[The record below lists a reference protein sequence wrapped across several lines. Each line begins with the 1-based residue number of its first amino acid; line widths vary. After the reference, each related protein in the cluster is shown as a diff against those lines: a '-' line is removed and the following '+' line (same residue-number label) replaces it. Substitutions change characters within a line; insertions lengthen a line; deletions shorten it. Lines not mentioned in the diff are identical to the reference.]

1 MFGGYLAVVW
11 TGFIQ
16 AILMGAG
23 LLYVFFVA
31 MQKMGGITEG
41 VARLQAIQTGF
52 VETPGIWGF
61 SGLISYVLIVS
72 LGVWGMPQMI
82 ARFYSVKDD
91 TAIRRGVRI
100 ATIGGSLAIIPY
112 LLGALTR
119 TIYPSIADVDLALPT
134 LVNGIMPVFGVSL
147 FFIGVVAAG
156 MSTFSSI
163 LIISSTSMIK
173 DLWKDSFNKD
183 LSDKQEMVYSRIINV
198 LIGVVSI
205 IIAWNPPGLVL
216 TLTAFSWAIIAS
228 TCLVPYVF
236 GLYWSKA
243 SQKGALLSMVG
254 GFLVAL
260 LWMIVK
266 PLPIHGFIP
275 GVLASF
281 LLYFLGSWIFP
292 LKGKLIDLS

>member
-1 MFGGYLAVVW
+1 
-11 TGFIQ
+11 
-16 AILMGAG
+16 
-23 LLYVFFVA
+23 
-31 MQKMGGITEG
+31 
-41 VARLQAIQTGF
+41 
-52 VETPGIWGF
+52 
-61 SGLISYVLIVS
+61 
-72 LGVWGMPQMI
+72 
-82 ARFYSVKDD
+82 
-91 TAIRRGVRI
+91 
-100 ATIGGSLAIIPY
+100 
-112 LLGALTR
+112 
-119 TIYPSIADVDLALPT
+119 
-134 LVNGIMPVFGVSL
+134 MPVFGVSL

-163 LIISSTSMIK
+163 LIISSTSLIK
-173 DLWKDSFNKD
+173 DLWKDSFHKD

-216 TLTAFSWAIIAS
+216 TLTAFSWAVIAS

-260 LWMIVK
+260 LWMVLK

-275 GVLASF
+275 GVLASL
-281 LLYFLGSWIFP
+281 LLYFVGSWIFP
-292 LKGKLIDLS
+292 LEGKLVDLS